1 MLIWKLRLRRKSNVQ
16 EKQSED
22 EIQGSGGM
30 LRLRKGK
37 DQEELQV
44 SDGRIVRLM
53 KKQLQEEK

>member
-1 MLIWKLRLRRKSNVQ
+1 
-16 EKQSED
+16 
-22 EIQGSGGM
+22 M